1 MIAFRLLTAY
11 LFLFATSL
19 GKEVDQR
26 LKQESNKDKEESKH
40 FEKKPTSSCIKGACK
55 AQGVFSI
62 QDALKLG
69 YNYNVNLVGARNQV
83 NLQSEDMVRVRG
95 EWLPTLSARVSQKF
109 DAGKFNV
116 DLRAPEA
123 LTEGAPASDRREV
136 LYTNKHVNVI
146 NPRAS
151 LTLSQN
157 VYSGGETLSKGKK
170 SHSHFEQSIFGVK
183 KTEQSV
189 FLNIV
194 NTYVAAAR
202 LYEEWAILKKREK
215 ILSQIQNHA
224 ALRYELGDHR
234 MADMALA
241 KARTHKVTIEV
252 NGAYRKFEDARNALR
267 SYTGYY
273 IPWRLSFPDMSDRD
287 LPFSLDQ
294 FMKLALDNNP
304 ILKEMEA
311 FLAASRSGIGIARAG
326 LKPKVDVSAS
336 LDYRN
341 NTDRNRASNQD
352 WSSFRK
358 DRGVSRSVDVNFSW
372 NLFTGGRQQS
382 ACRSAE
388 LDVYGAR
395 LKQEEAK
402 RSIIQQCRSAYLK
415 YQTCRKNLA
424 SARAA
429 YSQNLAALKAS
440 NDEYVA
446 GSTSMMDLLGI
457 EQQYTIAILQLIHA
471 LSECALSYYE
481 CQALIGRMDA
491 SGLGL
496 DVKLFD
502 VKKYQK
508 DHLHALFGLGSAS
521 KKTLFSDG
529 KDSDSFPLH
538 DQCQDQFMDTGC
550 ENCSRSFLDLGIDS
564 FSLTAQQ
571 ESKTK
576 KEKVIASKF
585 APHKE

>member
-1 MIAFRLLTAY
+1 LRKKNYMVAFRFLAAS
-11 LFLFATSL
+11 LFCLATCL
-19 GKEVDQR
+19 GKRVDQR
-26 LKQESNKDKEESKH
+26 LKKESNKDKAGGGH
-40 FEKKPTSSCIKGACK
+40 FEKKPQSFCAKSSCACK
-55 AQGVFSI
+55 SQSAFSI
-62 QDALKLG
+62 KDALKLA
-69 YNYNVNLVGARNQV
+69 YNYNVTLVEARNRV
-83 NLQSEDMVRVRG
+83 NLQSEDVARVRA

-109 DAGKFNV
+109 DAGNFNV
-116 DLRAPEA
+116 DMRAPEA
-123 LTEGAPASDRREV
+123 LTEGASVRDQGEQ
-136 LYTNKHVNVI
+136 LYTNKSLNVI

-157 VYSGGETLSKGKK
+157 VYSGGETLSKGKRTR
-170 SHSHFEQSIFGVK
+170 SNFDQSIFGVK
-183 KTEQSV
+183 KTEQDV
-189 FLNIV
+189 FLKIV
-194 NTYVAAAR
+194 QTYIAAAR

-234 MADMALA
+234 MVDMALA

-252 NGAYRKFEDARNALR
+252 NGAYKQFEDARNALR

-273 IPWRLSFPDMSDRD
+273 IPWHVSFPDMSGKD
-287 LPFSLDQ
+287 LPFSLEQ
-294 FMKLALDNNP
+294 FMQLALENNP
-304 ILKEMEA
+304 LLKEMKA
-311 FLAASRSGIGIARAG
+311 FLAASHAGIGIARAG

-341 NTDRNRASNQD
+341 KINRNRTSNED

-402 RSIIQQCRSAYLK
+402 RSIVQQCRSFYLK

-446 GSTSMMDLLGI
+446 GTTSMMDLLGM
-457 EQQYTIAILQLIHA
+457 EQQYTVAILQLIHA

-481 CQALIGRMDA
+481 CQALIGKMDA

-496 DVKLFD
+496 DVQIFD

-508 DHLHALFGLGSAS
+508 DHMHALFGLGSAS

-529 KDSDSFPLH
+529 KDSGSFPLH
-538 DQCQDQFMDTGC
+538 DKCQDQFIDTGC
-550 ENCSRSFLDLGIDS
+550 ADCSHSFLDLGIDS
-564 FSLTAQQ
+564 FTLFSEQ
-571 ESKTK
+571 KKNTK
-576 KEKVIASKF
+576 KKT
-585 APHKE
+585 